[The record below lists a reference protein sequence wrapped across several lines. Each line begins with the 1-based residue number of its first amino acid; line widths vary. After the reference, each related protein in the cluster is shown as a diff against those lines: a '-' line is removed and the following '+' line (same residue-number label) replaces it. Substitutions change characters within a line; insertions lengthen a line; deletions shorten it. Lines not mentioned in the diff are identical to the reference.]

1 MYELL
6 TGASPF
12 TVDGEKN
19 SQSQISK
26 YVGFSFIAL
35 IIEIIFVNFYIKIDS
50 FLSCSIHLYLICS
63 LIVVQTSAYDTK
75 IYKICE
81 ICRVIFLPWGRVF
94 PGLLY
99 ETLPGLLVCHCVV
112 TLFHHK
118 LNLV

>member
-75 IYKICE
+75 IYKIC
-81 ICRVIFLPWGRVF
+81 RVIFCLGEECF
-94 PGLLY
+94 QAY
-99 ETLPGLLVCHCVV
+99 TLKLFQDYSCVI
-112 TLFHHK
+112 L
-118 LNLV
+118 

>member
-35 IIEIIFVNFYIKIDS
+35 TIEKIFCK
-50 FLSCSIHLYLICS
+50 
-63 LIVVQTSAYDTK
+63 
-75 IYKICE
+75 
-81 ICRVIFLPWGRVF
+81 
-94 PGLLY
+94 LL
-99 ETLPGLLVCHCVV
+99 H
-112 TLFHHK
+112 
-118 LNLV
+118 